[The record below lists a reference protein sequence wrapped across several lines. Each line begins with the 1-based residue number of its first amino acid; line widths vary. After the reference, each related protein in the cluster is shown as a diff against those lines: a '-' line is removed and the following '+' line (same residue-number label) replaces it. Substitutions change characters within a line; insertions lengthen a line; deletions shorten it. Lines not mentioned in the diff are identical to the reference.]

1 MAEIKK
7 QRVKTE
13 DAGEYDI
20 KGANAA
26 LSEKIGKQ
34 KIYFITK
41 KVDQHQART
50 LIEQKKT
57 KPYKAKNP
65 EEIKIESVEENYNMF
80 LRVKGKY
87 WIKYLRHK
95 HLEVPVDPNVE
106 GVRVF
111 NEVVDLGE
119 VVEGPKKL
127 KRNVTID
134 IVEKL
139 YVENVGDLAF
149 NIEGNQINPET
160 ISNMPLEEGPSRFVE
175 ENQGRIQVAKI
186 TPELAVEKLRVL
198 IARRPTDV
206 QRILE
211 EVFEIPLVQIILSPF
226 FVATLNYNE
235 IRKRAFC
242 DAISGKINI

>member
-1 MAEIKK
+1 VEDM
-7 QRVKTE
+7 TE
-13 DAGEYDI
+13 SDYDI
-20 KGANAA
+20 KGSNEA
-26 LSEKIGKQ
+26 LTEKIGKQ

-50 LIEQKKT
+50 LIEQRKT
-57 KPYKAKNP
+57 KSYGRQAKNP
-65 EEIKIESVEENYNMF
+65 EDIQIESVEENYNMF

-87 WIKYLRHK
+87 WIRYLRHK
-95 HLEVPVDPNVE
+95 HLEVPVDTNVE

-111 NEVVDLGE
+111 SEVVDLGE
-119 VVEGPKKL
+119 VIQGPKKL

-134 IVEKL
+134 IVEKI
-139 YVENVGDLAF
+139 YVENLGDLAF
-149 NIEGNQINPET
+149 NIEGNQINPEM
-160 ISNMPLEEGPSRFVE
+160 ISNMPLEEGPSTFVD
-175 ENQGRIQVAKI
+175 ENSNRIQIAKI

-226 FVATLNYNE
+226 FIATLNYNE
-235 IRKRAFC
+235 IRKKVFC
-242 DAISGKINI
+242 DAISGKITA